1 MSSPEP
7 IKFLI
12 VDDLETNRIALE
24 ALLRRDGL
32 ELHMA
37 SSGAEALELLLRHDF
52 ALLLLDVQM
61 PEMDGFELAEILR
74 GTERTSAIPIIF
86 LTAVATDEH
95 RRFRGYETGAVDYLL
110 KPVDPLMLRTKANV
124 FYELGR
130 QRQDLARQRD
140 ELRRSADLLSVALE
154 RLQAHRDN
162 SPLAVVE
169 FDAEQRIAIWSK
181 GAERM
186 FGFPARDMIGRPLA
200 ETGWISNADAAAI
213 AGMATEL
220 AASRS
225 PRVVHHAAAQRADG
239 TRAECEWCLSVLLDR
254 NGQTASLNAQILDI
268 TERRHAEDT
277 QRLLIGELNHRVKN
291 TLATVQA
298 IATQTLRHAADG
310 AEFASTFSSRIQ
322 ALSRAHS
329 LLSSCGWHGASVSDL
344 IDDQLRLGAFDP
356 ERMSAFGPDVML
368 PPQLAL
374 HLAMIVHELGTNAT
388 KYGAFSCESG
398 RVDISWRVEDGR
410 LAFDWLESGAPA
422 PKAFSRRGFGTTLVE
437 QGARAE
443 GGDARL
449 SIGPSGISWHI
460 RLPLPRDATPATLQ
474 PQPKTEEPPQ
484 AEPPARAGRRLAGCR
499 FVVIEDE
506 PLVALE
512 LASVL
517 EDAGAQI
524 VGHAGT
530 CAQALEIIESVPLD
544 GAFLDGNLRGEPVGE
559 VAEALA
565 RRKVPFLFVSG
576 YDRANLPSAF
586 GSVAVLQKP
595 FLHHDLL
602 DAAAQLFPRARGVA

>member
-24 ALLRRDGL
+24 ALLRREGL
-32 ELHMA
+32 ELIMA
-37 SSGAEALELLLRHDF
+37 SSGAEALELLLQHEF

-74 GTERTSAIPIIF
+74 STERTSAIPIIF

-124 FYELGR
+124 FFELAR

-140 ELRRSADLLSVALE
+140 ELARSADLLSAALE

-162 SPLAVVE
+162 APLAVVE
-169 FDAEQRIAIWSK
+169 FDADLRVTVWSK

-186 FGFPARDMIGRPLA
+186 FGFRARDMLGRAPA
-200 ETGWISNADAAAI
+200 ETGWICEADAATI
-213 AGMATEL
+213 AGMAAEL

-225 PRVVHHAAAQRADG
+225 PRKVHLAAARRADG
-239 TRAECEWCLSVLLDR
+239 ARAECEWCLSVLLDR
-254 NGQTASLNAQILDI
+254 WGRLTSLNAQILDI
-268 TERRHAEDT
+268 TERRHAEET

-298 IATQTLRHAADG
+298 IATQTLRHSADG
-310 AEFASTFSSRIQ
+310 AEFARTFSSRIQ

-329 LLSSCGWHGASVSDL
+329 LLSSSGWHGASVSEL

-356 ERMSAFGPDVML
+356 ERMSACGPAVML

-388 KYGAFSCESG
+388 KYGAFSCEAG
-398 RVDISWRVEDGR
+398 RVDIAWRAEDER
-410 LAFDWLESGAPA
+410 LVFDWVESGAPP

-460 RLPLPRDATPATLQ
+460 RLPLPREPSPAALQ
-474 PQPKTEEPPQ
+474 PPRVDEPP
-484 AEPPARAGRRLAGCR
+484 EVPAPGRADRRLAGCR

-586 GSVAVLQKP
+586 RSVAVLQKP

-602 DAAAQLFPRARGVA
+602 DAAARLFPRSRGVA